1 MAILKSKSLR
11 ASDIE
16 ELKSKLKELKLELM
30 KLSSQ
35 KASKSVSNPG
45 KIKEIKRSIAK
56 ILTSIN
62 LKSKLHTK
70 SK

>member
-1 MAILKSKSLR
+1 MAILKSKSLH
-11 ASDIE
+11 ASDIK
-16 ELKSKLKELKLELM
+16 ELKDKLKELKLELM

-56 ILTSIN
+56 LLTVIN
-62 LKSKLHTK
+62 QKSKAERR
-70 SK
+70 